1 MSLSNETDSPS
12 DASGPLFSPFSHH
25 NSESGDET
33 TLSSPTVFSNNT
45 VDNVR
50 NPRSE
55 TERYSSVLQG
65 LGRSP
70 DPTPLDTHFQTPVS
84 CHNRVL
90 EACHA
95 RIAAL
100 EKANEN
106 LRVMVQQVNT
116 VAQEARQTSKETAE
130 SLEINIE
137 SMEKDLGENVM
148 PKIKNLQF
156 RAMQTERNVEILA
169 TGRSPSFLHRTNFA
183 STRFVTPKELYGVR
197 RSPQESQAS
206 ASEASST
213 SDSASPQVDY
223 SAMMPDRNPDTP

>member
-1 MSLSNETDSPS
+1 MDHQWKIGIIEFYADLYTFVSRTVPHFFPASNRGAVAPQHTPTNIITTVGIIQAIMSLSNETDSPS

-156 RAMQTERNVEILA
+156 RAMQTERNVEIIVLM
-169 TGRSPSFLHRTNFA
+169 T
-183 STRFVTPKELYGVR
+183 V
-197 RSPQESQAS
+197 
-206 ASEASST
+206 
-213 SDSASPQVDY
+213 
-223 SAMMPDRNPDTP
+223 